1 MSVGTAPLGLP
12 DQPGV
17 QLSSEHEAA
26 KDLVTELP
34 DKVALGENREAVV
47 DAHQGLDKAVVV
59 DAAHKVGHEPV
70 PDFNVDAREEKLIQ
84 VHHTRAESA
93 KILMSKLDKSLV
105 LPIECPT
112 EILEH
117 SITR

>member
-1 MSVGTAPLGLP
+1 MTVGTAPAGLP

-17 QLSSEHEAA
+17 ELRREHEAA
-26 KDLVTELP
+26 ENVVIELP
-34 DKVALGENREAVV
+34 DEVALGEHLETVV
-47 DAHQGLDKAVVV
+47 DARQGLGKAVVV

-93 KILMSKLDKSLV
+93 KYL
-105 LPIECPT
+105 
-112 EILEH
+112 
-117 SITR
+117 